1 MGKPSITN
9 IKPPSQTTVWVP
21 SKTTWDL
28 NVAADVTAAG
38 ADYAANTGTGTD
50 AYALKVAT
58 INTNEPSALD
68 VTQQGM
74 IDGYGYV
81 FFGVNGGE
89 DETVQGKYNEAGI
102 LVTGNG
108 KDHVTGGNLGDLI
121 WSGNG
126 ADVDHGGAGNDIIF
140 GENGPDQL
148 WGDSDNGSASY
159 TPPQE
164 GQLVL
169 NPGAS
174 DFPSDPNGTSVA
186 VGVPSKTT
194 VAKEG
199 VYVAVDG
206 DGHPTELDGDGNPVI
221 HLVYSITPE
230 TTGTF
235 TIAYSHGNGLD
246 GAGDPA
252 FNPGDLDF
260 ISVTLTAGQKYFF
273 SITYDAGHPTIQVD
287 VFAGTITP
295 HGDNTDPQKVAT
307 SQAVPDV
314 SWEDLFTETGGANGQ
329 FDFTE
334 GDQLVGGNGP
344 DQFIYDL
351 SDATSVDI
359 IWDYNQGDGTYNV
372 LEGDVVRL
380 VNATQQ
386 DLDDAQIFTDYDIDG
401 DGNNDLVILFSTN
414 HAIGLVGINDI
425 ADVTFVFGAP

>member
-9 IKPPSQTTVWVP
+9 IKPPAQTTVWVAP
-21 SKTTWDL
+21 KTTWDL
-28 NVAADVTAAG
+28 NQAADVLAAG
-38 ADYAANTGTGTD
+38 ADYATNSGSGTD

-58 INTNEPSALD
+58 INTSEPSALN
-68 VTQQGM
+68 VTAQNM
-74 IDGYGYV
+74 VDGYGYV

-89 DETVQGKYNEAGI
+89 DETVIGKTGVAGVI
-102 LVTGNG
+102 VTGNG
-108 KDHVTGGNLGDLI
+108 KDHIYGGGQKDLM

-140 GENGPDQL
+140 AENGPDQL

-159 TPPQE
+159 TPPQQ
-164 GQLVL
+164 GQLVI
-169 NPGAS
+169 NPDAS
-174 DFPSDPNGTSVA
+174 DFATDPNGTSEA
-186 VGVPSKTT
+186 TATPNKTT

-199 VYVAVDG
+199 VYVATDG
-206 DGHPTELDGDGNPVI
+206 SGHPTELDGDGNPVVHI
-221 HLVYSITPE
+221 VYSVTPE
-230 TTGTF
+230 TSGAY

-252 FNPGDLDF
+252 FNPGDLDY
-260 ISVTLTAGQKYFF
+260 ISIALTAGQKYFF

-287 VFAGTITP
+287 VFAGTIIP
-295 HGDNTDPQKVAT
+295 QGNNNDPQKVAT
-307 SQAVPDV
+307 SQAIPDV
-314 SWEDLFTETGGANGQ
+314 SWEDLFTETGGAPGV

-334 GDQLVGGNGP
+334 GDQLIGGNGP

-351 SDATSVDI
+351 DDTKSVDI
-359 IWDYNQGDGTYNV
+359 IWDYNQGDGTYNA

-380 VNATQQ
+380 VHGAQQ

-425 ADVTFVFGAP
+425 NDVTFVFGAP

>member
-9 IKPPSQTTVWVP
+9 IKPPSSTAVWTP
-21 SKTTWDL
+21 PKTTWDL
-28 NVAADVTAAG
+28 DAAADILAAG
-38 ADYAANTGTGTD
+38 SDLVLDSEGNWVAKVSTVNT
-50 AYALKVAT
+50 
-58 INTNEPSALD
+58 IEPSALEVD
-68 VTQQGM
+68 TANL
-74 IDGYGYV
+74 IANYDYI

-89 DETVQGKYNEAGI
+89 DETVQGKRESAGI

-108 KDHVTGGNLGDLI
+108 KDHVTGGNLGDVI

-148 WGDSDNGSASY
+148 WGDSDNGTASF
-159 TPPQE
+159 TPAQE
-164 GQLVL
+164 GQLVIKDDVDIL
-169 NPGAS
+169 PE
-174 DFPSDPNGTSVA
+174 DPNGDVVA
-186 VGVPSKTT
+186 IDEDDIPGKTK
-194 VAKEG
+194 VEKVG
-199 VYVAVDG
+199 VYVALDSEG
-206 DGHPTELDGDGNPVI
+206 NPTELDGDGNPVV
-221 HLVYSITPE
+221 HVVYSITAGE
-230 TTGTF
+230 DVDGDF
-235 TIAYSHGNGLD
+235 TVAYSHGNQLD
-246 GAGDPA
+246 GPGDPDPDQ
-252 FNPGDLDF
+252 FF
-260 ISVTLTAGQKYFF
+260 IHLVAGNVYYFSF
-273 SITYDAGHPTIQVD
+273 ITGGTEINVD
-287 VFAGTITP
+287 VFPGHIIVTSPINDGP
-295 HGDNTDPQKVAT
+295 DGNPGSIAT
-307 SQAVPDV
+307 SQGMPPVDWA
-314 SWEDLFTETGGANGQ
+314 SLFDETGGAPAA